1 MSTTTPRHIVEKK
14 QQGGKLAM
22 LTAYDT
28 PFARIIDGCGIDIIL
43 VGDSVANVVLG
54 MESTRQVDIDVM
66 LHHARAVCR
75 GVSRALVVGDLPYA
89 TCQKSAEGVLAD
101 ARRFLED
108 AGCGAVKIEWFKDC
122 LPVVQTLIRAGV
134 PVMGHVGLTPQTA
147 EELGGYK
154 VQGKG
159 AESARAILEQAA
171 LFEDAGCF
179 AVVLECIPDR
189 LAGLITRHLTIPTIG
204 IGAGVQCDGQVLVLH
219 DILGLFDRFRPKF
232 VKTYVHLDTI
242 VQQAVRAFQEDVRDG
257 VFPEAQH
264 RYTIADEEYHKLQS
278 WLGSKQG

>member
-1 MSTTTPRHIVEKK
+1 MNMTPRDIIEKK
-14 QQGGKLAM
+14 QQGGKIAM

-28 PFARIIDGCGIDIIL
+28 PFAGLLDGCGIDMIL

-54 MESTRQVDIDVM
+54 LESTRQVDIDVM

-75 GVSRALVVGDLPYA
+75 GVSRALVVGDMPYT
-89 TCQKSAEGVLAD
+89 TCRKPVAGVLAD
-101 ARRFLED
+101 ARRFLEE
-108 AGCGAVKIEWFKDC
+108 AGCGAVKVEWFKDC
-122 LPVVQTLIRAGV
+122 LPLVKALVHAGV

-147 EELGGYK
+147 EELGGYR

-159 AESARAILEQAA
+159 AENARAILEQAA
-171 LFEDAGCF
+171 LLEDAGCF

-189 LAGLITRHLTIPTIG
+189 LAGLITQRLTIPTIG

-232 VKTYVHLDTI
+232 VKTYVQLDAVI
-242 VQQAVRAFQEDVRDG
+242 QQAVRAFQDEVRNG
-257 VFPEAQH
+257 LFPDDRH
-264 RYTIADEEYHKLQS
+264 RYTITDEEYSKLQS
-278 WLGSKQG
+278 WPDPKQD